1 MRERKKK
8 CVFLY
13 CCVWKKSWKFF
24 SFFRGRHILSVK
36 TREGLVP
43 IQFFFS
49 TTQQRLL
56 YYSLLSFLFNKV
68 NFLSSS
74 SLHYFTFTYQ
84 GSNRKLSSKRERK
97 KMKIFSFI
105 FRVWGVGT
113 LLHGGNT
120 HTHTHPKKK
129 KENFHDWIR
138 YTRSETQVLR
148 EWGGCFLG
156 ESYVVKLER
165 KKLKKIKRKWE
176 EKRGNRLLLPFDEMK
191 FPPSITHGNKTDIEI
206 EGENFQIVS
215 YDFLKLL

>member
-1 MRERKKK
+1 M
-8 CVFLY
+8 
-13 CCVWKKSWKFF
+13 
-24 SFFRGRHILSVK
+24 SVK

-120 HTHTHPKKK
+120 HTHTHTQKRKK
-129 KENFHDWIR
+129 KEIFMIGYATH
-138 YTRSETQVLR
+138 VPKLR
-148 EWGGCFLG
+148 CSGNEEGVFWGSL
-156 ESYVVKLER
+156 
-165 KKLKKIKRKWE
+165 
-176 EKRGNRLLLPFDEMK
+176 
-191 FPPSITHGNKTDIEI
+191 T
-206 EGENFQIVS
+206 
-215 YDFLKLL
+215 